1 MKKNKTMTKIL
12 FLNWNGYG
20 NRDIIDTFKKMAEEG
35 KDLSLSIYPF
45 DAHTER
51 DDRAF
56 VHCFQKTIKKE
67 NPDLVFSYNYFPV
80 VSVAC
85 QKSGV
90 KYVSWVYDNP
100 AVALYSYTLIN
111 SCNYVFL
118 FDSQMYETFVR
129 QGIKTVHYLPLAAAS
144 GRYDDITVTEDER
157 KKWGGKVSFV
167 GGLYTDRGNF
177 YDRIKDQLP
186 DRTRGYLEGL
196 IRSQLQIDGLN
207 IIEQSIGGRVLDDM
221 VEALGLKPNYD
232 GVESLEYLYSNY
244 VINRK
249 ITALERS
256 EIICM
261 IGEKYQVNLYSNDDG
276 FRSDGVN
283 NRGSID
289 YYSEMPLVFKTSD
302 INLNITLRSIQR
314 GIPLRAMDI
323 LGCGGFLLTN
333 YQEDMLQFFEPDR
346 DFAYYESRQDL
357 MDKVGYYLEHEDERR
372 SIAENGLKKV
382 QAGHTLEQRI
392 EEILAIVEG

>member
-1 MKKNKTMTKIL
+1 
-12 FLNWNGYG
+12 
-20 NRDIIDTFKKMAEEG
+20 
-35 KDLSLSIYPF
+35 
-45 DAHTER
+45 
-51 DDRAF
+51 
-56 VHCFQKTIKKE
+56 
-67 NPDLVFSYNYFPV
+67 
-80 VSVAC
+80 
-85 QKSGV
+85 
-90 KYVSWVYDNP
+90 
-100 AVALYSYTLIN
+100 
-111 SCNYVFL
+111 
-118 FDSQMYETFVR
+118 MYETFAR
-129 QGIKTVHYLPLAAAS
+129 QGIKTVHYLPLAAAF
-144 GRYDDITVTEDER
+144 GRYDGITVTEDER
-157 KKWGGKVSFV
+157 KKWGGRVSFV

-186 DRTRGYLEGL
+186 DRTRGYLDGL

-207 IIEQSIGGRVLDDM
+207 IIEQSIGGGVLDDM
-221 VEALGLKPNYD
+221 VEVLGLKPNYD

-261 IGEKYQVNLYSNDDG
+261 IGEKYRVNLYSNDDE
-276 FRSDGVN
+276 FKSDGVN

-333 YQEDMLQFFEPDR
+333 YQEDMLQFFEPGR
-346 DFAYYESRQDL
+346 DFVYYESRQDL

-382 QAGHTLEQRI
+382 QAEHTLEQRI